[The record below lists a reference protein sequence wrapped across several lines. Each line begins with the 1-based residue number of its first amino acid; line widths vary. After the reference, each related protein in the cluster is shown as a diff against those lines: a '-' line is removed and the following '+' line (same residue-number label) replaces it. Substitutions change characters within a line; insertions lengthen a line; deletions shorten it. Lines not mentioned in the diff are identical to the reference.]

1 MNTYTMNTELLDKH
15 LTGMQRMKR
24 FEQQPQRTG
33 MAENLGYDIDSISV
47 GAVRFV
53 YTPSY
58 RHLNLI
64 GSLHGGVLA
73 ALLDAAMGAA
83 VMTTLNSGEGHTMT
97 DLSIK
102 FIRAVR
108 DSDDELIIEGRI
120 DHSGK
125 RLFSTEG
132 AIHNRDGKIIARAIA
147 SAIRL

>member
-1 MNTYTMNTELLDKH
+1 MNTQLLDKQ
-15 LTGMQRMKR
+15 LTGIERMQRFKL
-24 FEQQPQRTG
+24 QPQRAG
-33 MAENLGYDIDSISV
+33 MAENLGYDVDLVSS
-47 GAVRFV
+47 GFVRFC
-53 YTPSY
+53 YSPHN

-64 GSLHGGVLA
+64 GSLHGGVVA

-83 VMTTLNSGEGHTMT
+83 VMTKLGPGEGHTMT

-108 DSDDELIIEGRI
+108 QHDEKLIIEGPV
-120 DHSGK
+120 DHCGK

-132 AIHNRDGKIIARAIA
+132 DIHNGDGKIIARAIA